1 MRPCYTGTVHFV
13 IDRILSLFCPGPV
26 CPRVVK
32 ISHYHCILYYY
43 PSRIT
48 ISDCHCTDQ
57 HSWRNAWL
65 LALMK
70 FSSKVTTTLFSVA
83 VRRSETKLCSPF
95 RVNPF
100 NNFWAKFSV
109 LIPFVS
115 GSHIVSELGQFGGQ
129 NLPHSPFAMS
139 FFKVWILYSIF
150 RDPCGSKKYCSY

>member
-1 MRPCYTGTVHFV
+1 MLYLTAGTWFTYVH
-13 IDRILSLFCPGPV
+13 RLQYLSPIVSIFGW
-26 CPRVVK
+26 
-32 ISHYHCILYYY
+32 SHCGYYNRYILYLKY
-43 PSRIT
+43 PIITVFSHQSRIR

-83 VRRSETKLCSPF
+83 GRAPVGRSETKLCSPF

-115 GSHIVSELGQFGGQ
+115 GSHIVSELGRFGGQ

-139 FFKVWILYSIF
+139 F
-150 RDPCGSKKYCSY
+150 